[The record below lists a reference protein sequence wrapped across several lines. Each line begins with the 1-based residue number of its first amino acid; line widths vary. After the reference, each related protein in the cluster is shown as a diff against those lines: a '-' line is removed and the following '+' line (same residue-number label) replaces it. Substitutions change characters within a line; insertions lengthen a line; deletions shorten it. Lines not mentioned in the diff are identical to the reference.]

1 MVTPAFWNGGGFMP
15 PQNAFPL
22 QPPGFYRPNPW
33 QAINALTPTLF
44 RAVSEHRAIYG
55 AVPEAILVNLLA
67 NVSFAAA
74 GNFRIK
80 GHNGKAEPLTLHLR
94 FAGPPLSGKS
104 NARDRF
110 IAPVIEAMKGWKK
123 PWRFGNVTPA
133 ALLRKMRRGS
143 VLSMLELAE
152 GGTYLGHAVGGQ
164 LSRSYPESNDL
175 YDGKIPPFNRTD
187 DGDDESIAN
196 APESAIFVKCVNV
209 QNDKQRA
216 WLDKYARDAMSS
228 GYLFRLMMMEVDE
241 VAVAGAG
248 NQQPEMA
255 LLDYDQ
261 RIVELVAS
269 ARLNVEAM
277 PVNGLPVLD
286 VMSSAEKTLQQ
297 AQERF
302 VLMASSVL
310 SPNDAQVFAVR
321 LAANARRIAGCMH
334 VFERYE
340 GAISDD
346 TMARA
351 ATIAE
356 CFGVH
361 WLATTFPPQPVPD
374 AVRRAQRLLDYLC
387 GLARQAGI
395 SAPSWRH
402 SDIVVLA
409 PNFGWTKAEMNEAI
423 RLICG
428 VGLAEIVSR
437 TEGGRRVVKLELMA
451 NPLALQPVR
460 PAWLPHHF

>member
-1 MVTPAFWNGGGFMP
+1 MVTPAFWNGGGFTP
-15 PQNAFPL
+15 PQNVL
-22 QPPGFYRPNPW
+22 SSPPRDFYRPNPW

-44 RAVSEHRAIYG
+44 RAAGEHRAIYG
-55 AVPEAILVNLLA
+55 AVLEAILTNLLA
-67 NVSFAAA
+67 NVSFAAS
-74 GNFRIK
+74 GNFRIQ
-80 GHNGKAEPLTLHLR
+80 GHNGNVEPLILHVQ

-104 NARDRF
+104 KARDRF

-123 PWRFGNVTPA
+123 PWRFGNVTPV
-133 ALLRKMRRGS
+133 ALLRKIRRGS

-152 GGTYLGHAVGGQ
+152 GGTYLGDAVGGR
-164 LSRSYPESNDL
+164 LSRSFPEQNDL
-175 YDGKIPPFNRTD
+175 YDGSVPPFNRAD
-187 DGDDESIAN
+187 DDDDESIAD

-216 WLDKYARDAMSS
+216 WLDKYARDAMAS
-228 GYLFRLMMMEVDE
+228 GYLFRLMMMEVDD

-261 RIVELVAS
+261 RIVELIAS

-286 VMSSAEKTLQQ
+286 VMPRAEQVLRQ
-297 AQERF
+297 AEESF
-302 VLMASSVL
+302 FLMASSVL
-310 SPNDAQVFAVR
+310 SPNEARVFAVR
-321 LAANARRIAGCMH
+321 LAANTRRIAGCMH

-340 GAISDD
+340 GGVSDD

-374 AVRRAQRLLDYLC
+374 AVQRAQRLLDYLG
-387 GLARQAGI
+387 GLTRRVGS
-395 SAPSWRH
+395 SASSWRH
-402 SDIVVLA
+402 SDIAVLA

-423 RLICG
+423 KLICG
-428 VGLAEIVSR
+428 LGLAEIVPR
-437 TEGGRRVVKLELMA
+437 TEGGRRVVKLELIA
-451 NPLALQPVR
+451 NPVALQPVR
-460 PAWLPHHF
+460 QAWLPYHF